1 MKQMLILLAGYPG
14 TGKSYLANMLI
25 ERFPELQILSPDDVK
40 EEYWDRYGFH
50 DLEEK
55 EELIKLSWQEYYK
68 RMEDAFAEH
77 KSLISDYPFSHK
89 QRDQLESISRRHH
102 CQVVTIRLVGDI
114 GVLYERQ
121 RKRDLDNSRHLG
133 HIVCCYQ
140 KGMPIA
146 HEDADNLLTY
156 EEFYRRCTERGYGE
170 FALGETIELDVT
182 DFSKVDYEAVFQ
194 RIREIGK

>member
-40 EEYWDRYGFH
+40 EEYWDRYGFR

-89 QRDQLESISRRHH
+89 QRDQLESISSRHR

>member
-50 DLEEK
+50 DLKEK

-68 RMEDAFAEH
+68 RMEDAFAKH

-89 QRDQLESISRRHH
+89 QRDQLESISSRHY

-114 GVLYERQ
+114 GVLYERL

-194 RIREIGK
+194 RIKEIGK

>member
-55 EELIKLSWQEYYK
+55 EELIKLGWQEYYK

-89 QRDQLESISRRHH
+89 QRDQLESISNRHH

-194 RIREIGK
+194 RIRGIGK